1 MHDKAVARIV
11 CERGIEPADA
21 GVDKLLRGLALAAE
35 DLEHACLVLVR
46 YADEHEMLAVLIV
59 VAEHIRYR
67 RTD

>member
-11 CERGIEPADA
+11 GERGIEPADA

-35 DLEHACLVLVR
+35 DLEHARFILVR